1 MPLRAQRAWLPWF
14 SIALL
19 ALLCAILA
27 VLQYRWTGEIA
38 NAERG
43 RLQDELQ
50 SRLNAASHAFNDN
63 LSMALRALTPDDRQI
78 QQLGWQAAWSAQY
91 LQWKS
96 THPPLIQRAGVEAF
110 SEAGHHTL
118 NLVGANPP
126 SRSSPNAVEV
136 PIRDIAHDRLLIE
149 VNLDYVR
156 STLLPGMLQADY
168 DIEVVTNDFPRT
180 LIYTSL
186 PGTPAIWNTSDGSTP
201 LLELHPDGPPG
212 GRPGQFDRG
221 PGPPPPFGGPGRW
234 RLLARHKSG
243 SLEALVARTQQ
254 RNLAVSAAV
263 LILILGTVAML
274 IRYSRQA
281 QHLADLQMNFVTGV
295 SHELRTPLTVIRT
308 AAYNLRTPRFRR
320 SEEHVERYG
329 KMIEAEAGKLER
341 LVEQVM
347 RFAGASAGHAVR
359 DLQSVALAELIEAEI
374 SDLQTLI
381 ETRGIVLETH
391 LEPGLP
397 VVMADAGAL
406 RQALRNLL
414 DNALKYGAVDAKWI
428 GITGRTV
435 HGSDGDSSVEI
446 CIADK
451 GPGIPASE
459 QNHIFDP
466 FFRGRR
472 AIQDQV
478 HGTGLGLSLVKT
490 IVEAHAGQVTV
501 TSDDSSGARFTIRIP
516 SAPASLQTG
525 AAR

>member
-14 SIALL
+14 SVALL
-19 ALLCAILA
+19 ALLCATLA

-50 SRLNAASHAFNDN
+50 SRLDAASHAFNDN
-63 LSMALRALTPDDRQI
+63 LSTALRTLTPDDRQI
-78 QQLGWQAAWSAQY
+78 RELGWQSAWSTQY

-96 THPPLIQRAGVEAF
+96 THPPLIERASVETY
-110 SEAGHHTL
+110 SEAGPRAL
-118 NLVGANPP
+118 NLTGAEPP
-126 SRSSPNAVEV
+126 RRNSPGAVEI
-136 PIRDIAHDRLLIE
+136 PIHDIGHDHLLVE
-149 VNLDYVR
+149 VNLNYLR
-156 STLLPGMLQADY
+156 STLLPELLQTDY
-168 DIEVVTNDFPRT
+168 DIEVVTNELPRA

-186 PGTPAIWNTSDGSTP
+186 PGTPAVWQTSDGSAP

-212 GRPGQFDRG
+212 GRFGPFDRG
-221 PGPPPPFGGPGRW
+221 GPRPPPPFGGPGRW

-263 LILILGTVAML
+263 LLLILGTVAML

-281 QHLADLQMNFVTGV
+281 QRLADLQMSFVTGV

-329 KMIEAEAGKLER
+329 KMIEAEAGKLEG

-359 DLQSVALAELIEAEI
+359 DRQPIALAELIEAELA
-374 SDLQTLI
+374 DLRALI
-381 ETRGIVLETH
+381 ESRGVALETQ

-397 VVMADAGAL
+397 VIMADAGAL

-414 DNALKYGAVDAKWI
+414 DNALKYGVRDTKWI
-428 GITGRTV
+428 GITARTV
-435 HGSDGDSSVEI
+435 RGSDGNNSAEI
-446 CIADK
+446 CVADK
-451 GPGIPASE
+451 GPGIPAGE
-459 QNHIFDP
+459 QSHIFDP

-472 AIQDQV
+472 SIEDQV
-478 HGTGLGLSLVKT
+478 HGTGLGLNLVKT
-490 IVEAHAGQVTV
+490 IVEGHAGRVTV
-501 TSDDSSGARFTIRIP
+501 TSDGTSGTRFVIRIP
-516 SAPASLQTG
+516 AG